1 MFKDV
6 FNNITQS
13 NYQAVIIAFV
23 IAVVVISAILSFVKK
38 HAVAAIIAVF
48 SLVVTGS
55 GLVMSVKASSEYIE
69 NDINKYITEKT
80 TEAMNNATSAINDI
94 SIDSSK
100 INLN

>member
-1 MFKDV
+1 MFKELL
-6 FNNITQS
+6 NNITQS
-13 NYQAVIIAFV
+13 NYQTVIIAFV

-48 SLVVTGS
+48 ALTISGS